1 MRNYWILT
9 RLMLRNMVSSIN
21 PFRSGSQRTVKKGDK
36 TVVKGASPFR
46 GIFLVLAMLVAV
58 GFVIYIEVLMFNGIN
73 SLSDQ
78 MHLPSQQLMLPGLA
92 IFAAMML
99 TMVIGLF
106 QGLSELYQTKD
117 APFLA
122 VLPLTSRQVFASRM
136 TMLYVSEMLLNT
148 LFCLP
153 AFILYAV
160 GTGKW
165 IPVALTALPVLLLLP
180 VLPLTVVAL
189 VSSLL
194 MRISFFAR
202 HRESIVMIL
211 SVALA
216 LAYSIG
222 VTLLNSSAPGDD
234 NAYEYLATL
243 LTKDNAL
250 VMGMLDR
257 FPPAHWALDALVGD
271 WLKMLLFA
279 GVSVGGLVLLI
290 LLVGPGYLEQALS
303 STERT
308 VVKTKGVR
316 NAKWKMNRRFV
327 ALHFLEWR
335 EILRTPAWAYN
346 SLMGVVMFPV
356 MIAIGFIAG
365 FSNANNGA
373 GLDYMRSLLAEVDPG
388 YVAVITAAVLSMGSM
403 VNPAVSTAISR
414 EGGRWPFAL
423 TLPVSQ
429 RTRFAAKLLV
439 GEEINLVCGLLLAGV
454 AWFIVR
460 MNLLWLLAA
469 LVLSQVIGLASAAAS
484 LWVDATRPQLK
495 WNSEME
501 AIKKNFNQVFGMLIW
516 MAFLA
521 LASVPA
527 FFLWE
532 RGGLTV
538 MLACAGV
545 AVLELAVSLLLLNRV
560 TEKHLVL
567 QE

>member
-9 RLMLRNMVSSIN
+9 RLMLRNLISSMN
-21 PFRSGSQRTVKKGDK
+21 PFRAGGQRTVKKGDK
-36 TVVKGASPFR
+36 TIVKNSSPFR
-46 GIFLVLAMLVAV
+46 AVFVILAMLTAV
-58 GFVIYIEVLMFNGIN
+58 GFVIYIEFLMYEGIN
-73 SLSDQ
+73 NLSEQ
-78 MHLPSQQLMLPGLA
+78 MRLPNQQMMLPGMA

-106 QGLSELYQTKD
+106 QGLSELFQGKD

-122 VLPLTSRQVFASRM
+122 VLPLTSRQVFAARM
-136 TMLYVSEMLLNT
+136 TMLYVSEMALNA

-153 AFILYAV
+153 AFVLYAV

-165 IPVALTALPVLLLLP
+165 IPVALTALPVLFLLP
-180 VLPLTVVAL
+180 MLPLAAVAL

-194 MRISFFAR
+194 MRVSFFAK

-216 LAYSIG
+216 LAYSVG
-222 VTLLNSSAPGDD
+222 VTLLNSAAPGEDGPYD
-234 NAYEYLATL
+234 YLVTL
-243 LTKDNAL
+243 LTQDNAL
-250 VMGMLDR
+250 VMGLLDR
-257 FPPAHWALDALVGD
+257 FPPARWALDALAGD
-271 WLKMLLFA
+271 WVKMLLFA
-279 GVSVGGLVLLI
+279 GVSVGSVALLI
-290 LLVGPGYLEQALS
+290 LLVGPVYLEQALS

-316 NAKWKMNRRFV
+316 HATWKMNSRFM
-327 ALHFLEWR
+327 ALHLLEWK
-335 EILRTPAWAYN
+335 ELLRTPAWAYN

-356 MIAIGFIAG
+356 MIGIGFMAG
-365 FSNANNGA
+365 FSRVEGGLEFIRGQLA
-373 GLDYMRSLLAEVDPG
+373 GVDPA
-388 YVAVITAAVLSMGSM
+388 YVAVITAAVLSMGAM

-423 TLPVSQ
+423 TLPVRQ
-429 RTRFAAKLLV
+429 RTRFAAKLLL
-439 GEEINLVCGLLLAGV
+439 GEEVNLVCGLLLAGV
-454 AWFIVR
+454 AWFLVR
-460 MNLLWLLAA
+460 MNILWLLAA

-516 MAFLA
+516 MAFLG

-532 RGGLTV
+532 KGGVIV
-538 MLACAGV
+538 MLACSGV
-545 AVLELAVSLLLLNRV
+545 ALVELAVSLLLLNRV